1 MTVAAIG
8 ATNGDPVSPLR
19 ERRRTGG
26 EIPAQYLRRVLSLSA
41 SLGPESSL
49 DSFAGRVA
57 ALACEI
63 GDFHHAVIYLFDSA
77 DDAFYAEARHGVE
90 TEDDWQEILAMPIP
104 RRVYD
109 RLMGEG
115 SHLTAPLVIRR
126 NSPAFADPEVAGCLM
141 PLLLPTSHAGAV
153 NGPGSSQGIASDRTL
168 VLAPLDVPGRGV
180 VGLCA
185 GVRSGKASSPVQ
197 LRALAALAAQGA
209 VFIEN
214 IHLYRAQL
222 EEAAVSSALLKVA
235 GALGTTDV
243 DTLVE
248 GTLSMLPRLFG
259 AQFAGLLYLD
269 TRRVELRMLEPTEP
283 DGGL

>member
-1 MTVAAIG
+1 MTVAAITPSDG
-8 ATNGDPVSPLR
+8 VPVSPLR

-49 DSFAGRVA
+49 DSFATHVA
-57 ALACEI
+57 ALAREI
-63 GDFHHAVIYLFDSA
+63 GDFNHAVIYLFDSA

-90 TEDDWQEILAMPIP
+90 AEDWQEILAMPIP

-109 RLMGEG
+109 RLIGEG
-115 SHLTAPLVIRR
+115 SHLAVPLVIRP
-126 NSPAFADPEVAGCLM
+126 NSPALADQEVESCLL
-141 PLLLPTSHAGAV
+141 PLLRPTIRAAGES
-153 NGPGSSQGIASDRTL
+153 GPAPSSLATSDRTL

-185 GVRSGKASSPVQ
+185 GVRGGKASSPVQ

-248 GTLSMLPRLFG
+248 GTLSM
-259 AQFAGLLYLD
+259 
-269 TRRVELRMLEPTEP
+269 
-283 DGGL
+283 